1 MVLRP
6 GWIEKFLRSACSGAV
21 VVLENVFGMGELSRG
36 FRGDCRLCVC
46 LSQQL
51 LRGDRARRLRSGIFC
66 GRFSSDGVWAGA
78 ENQS

>member
-36 FRGDCRLCVC
+36 FQGDCRLCVC

-51 LRGDRARRLRSGIFC
+51 LRGDLAR
-66 GRFSSDGVWAGA
+66 
-78 ENQS
+78 